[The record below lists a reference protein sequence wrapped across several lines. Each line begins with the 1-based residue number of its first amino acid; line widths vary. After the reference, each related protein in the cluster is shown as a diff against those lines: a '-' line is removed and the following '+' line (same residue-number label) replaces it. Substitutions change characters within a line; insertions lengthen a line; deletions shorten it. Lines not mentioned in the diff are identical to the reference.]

1 MDKGRLIITG
11 AGGFLGSNLVRT
23 ACREGAFREVIA
35 VTLGADEMKKRFED
49 VDGAAIYSENALSDK
64 TVCLEKDDIL
74 INCAYPRAMKGSDI
88 ALGLD
93 YVESVFQAAGR
104 AGIKGIVNISSQSIY
119 DPQRDHPASE
129 SDLPY
134 LTDVYSVGKYCME
147 QLLRNVCR
155 DIPHTN
161 IRLASLIGP
170 GFDVRVP
177 NKMVKYAL
185 STGQISVLVNQQNF
199 GYLDVADAVNG
210 LLKLVMTDPS
220 GWESSYNLGSDRT
233 YTLPE
238 IAQTIRE
245 ELKAMRGMEIEIAEK
260 EGDAVLNSALDNSR
274 IKGLIKDYQNYDL
287 AGSIRRIIEALG

>member
-1 MDKGRLIITG
+1 MEKGRLIVTG
-11 AGGFLGSNLVRT
+11 AGGFLGSNLVRM

-49 VDGAAIYSENALSDK
+49 AAGVAIYAENALSNGD
-64 TVCLEKDDIL
+64 VVLEKDDIL

-93 YVESVFQAAGR
+93 YVESVFQAAAG
-104 AGIKGIVNISSQSIY
+104 AGIRGIVNISSQSIY

-177 NKMVKYAL
+177 NKMAKYAL
-185 STGQISVLVNQQNF
+185 TSGKITVLINQQHF
-199 GYLDVADAVNG
+199 GYLDVEDAVNG
-210 LLKLVMTDPS
+210 LLGVAKADPS
-220 GWESSYNLGSDRT
+220 KWESSYNLGPDRT
-233 YTLPE
+233 YTLLE

-245 ELKAMRGMEIEIAEK
+245 ELKAMKGMDIEIEEK
-260 EGDAVLNSALDNSR
+260 EGDASLNSALDNSR
-274 IKGLIKDYQNYDL
+274 IKGLISDYQKYDL
-287 AGSIRRIIEALG
+287 SGSIRRIIEALG